1 MKKIITSI
9 IIAMTMVVSSF
20 ALDFSIGAKGV
31 LSTNLDPES
40 KVSVKNTY
48 TNLKTN
54 PVFDGGFGVFANF
67 ALLGGLGVQA
77 EANFITSNVNFAL
90 EDNKVADY
98 ESLVMDVPVMLW
110 LNLPIWKL
118 SLGLG
123 AGVNFSTELNRSV
136 EGSAGYAQQ
145 IKENQFK
152 MGFVAGADFKIYFT
166 KHLGLVMGG
175 RYIIDF
181 NKTTVPLVGDG
192 DTGIG
197 AVDELERPSIEFT
210 RKNLTGGVGLEF
222 KFF

>member
-40 KVSVKNTY
+40 KVSFKDTY

>member
-9 IIAMTMVVSSF
+9 IIAMTMVASSF

-40 KVSVKNTY
+40 KVSFKDTY

>member
-40 KVSVKNTY
+40 KVSFKETY
-48 TNLKTN
+48 TNLKTK

-90 EDNKVADY
+90 EENKVVDY

-136 EGSAGYAQQ
+136 EGSAGYVQQ